1 MSSNSKT
8 TQPNVGSIPQ
18 SQTESANGVRA
29 LEEALAGINS
39 ALAHEGEEMS
49 EQDLAKVLKQLEA
62 AEGVAD
68 DVEGKLDE
76 LLKNLGGMLE
86 GLEGGKGGGQGTT
99 SGGKRP

>member
-1 MSSNSKT
+1 MSSDPKPA
-8 TQPNVGSIPQ
+8 PNTDPN
-18 SQTESANGVRA
+18 SQTQGGNIDGVRA

-39 ALAHEGEEMS
+39 ALTRDGEELS

-86 GLEGGKGGGQGTT
+86 GLETDKEGKQGSAGGKQT
-99 SGGKRP
+99 